1 MSEQKNQNS
10 ETKNKK
16 APSDAVKYSA
26 IGFQMIA
33 IIVVGVL
40 GGMQLDKWIT
50 GIEFPLFTMLLSI
63 SGIIY
68 ATYFAIK
75 DFIKPPKK

>member
-1 MSEQKNQNS
+1 MPEQKNQNS
-10 ETKNKK
+10 EQKNKK
-16 APSDAVKYSA
+16 APSELVKYSA

-33 IIVVGVL
+33 IIVVGIL
-40 GGMQLDKWIT
+40 GGMKLDKWIT
-50 GIEFPLFTMLLSI
+50 SIEFPVFTVVLSI
-63 SGIIY
+63 SSVVY

>member
-16 APSDAVKYSA
+16 APNDFAKYSA

-33 IIVVGVL
+33 IIVIGIL
-40 GGMQLDKWIT
+40 GGMKLDKWIT
-50 GIEFPLFTMLLSI
+50 SIEFPLFTMLLSI
-63 SGIIY
+63 SSVIF